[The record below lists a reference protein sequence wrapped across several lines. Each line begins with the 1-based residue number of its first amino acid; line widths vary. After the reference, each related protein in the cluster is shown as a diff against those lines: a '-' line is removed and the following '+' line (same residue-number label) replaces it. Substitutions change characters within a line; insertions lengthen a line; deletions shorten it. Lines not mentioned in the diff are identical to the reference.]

1 MNPVWADSI
10 ETLVALGELDL
21 AASYLVQFESHAQRW
36 AAAGPS
42 SAPSVAAACWQL
54 VRATSRRAFG
64 AFERSRAQLERTP
77 YPLERGRTLLCLGS
91 AYRQAKQKGAARDA
105 LEESLAIFEELGAPL
120 WGGKARAELKRIS
133 GRRRA
138 ADGLTE
144 TEERV
149 AVLAAAGRSNKDIAA
164 ELFMSVHTV
173 GAHLSRAYRKL
184 GIGSRA
190 ELTSELAKR
199 TNDAAEVTSETA
211 KL

>member
-1 MNPVWADSI
+1 M
-10 ETLVALGELDL
+10 
-21 AASYLVQFESHAQRW
+21 
-36 AAAGPS
+36 
-42 SAPSVAAACWQL
+42 
-54 VRATSRRAFG
+54 
-64 AFERSRAQLERTP
+64 ERTP

-105 LEESLAIFEELGAPL
+105 LEESLAIFDELGAPL
-120 WGGKARAELKRIS
+120 WAGKARAELKRIS

-190 ELTSELAKR
+190 ELTNELAKR
-199 TNDAAEVTSETA
+199 ASDAVEVDQRDRETVGA
-211 KL
+211 LRISFREHRP